1 VIAFCSAKPPNIGI
15 SPLAEPGQYV
25 QTTAPELFVVSSD
38 GRPNRASTCA
48 RLSPLCTGGPLLCT
62 GLSAQPARR
71 IAANAMIF
79 IFMLFD
85 YVEVAETRRTWYAG
99 DELHDF
105 NYLLARCFDGAVF
118 RVFRHRYDHILVLQ
132 A

>member
-1 VIAFCSAKPPNIGI
+1 M
-15 SPLAEPGQYV
+15 SPLADPGQYV

-85 YVEVAETRRTWYAG
+85 YVKIPFSDMT
-99 DELHDF
+99 F
-105 NYLLARCFDGAVF
+105 NDRDQLNHLDYLFARCFYGAV
-118 RVFRHRYDHILVLQ
+118 
-132 A
+132 